1 LIILSSNQSSKKLVA
16 VSFDTATYHDLQC
29 FVNEH
34 DGYTLT
40 RMDPEECLTTKR
52 SVDVSYINLVV
63 KDFKLRKQITQ
74 YLDDNDF
81 DRFSLIHNQCYATSA
96 NIALGCVIYPMVTI
110 YPSAVLQRDVIVHTF
125 TVISHQSKIDV
136 GGVINGMTCIAGST
150 SIGEFTQ
157 IGLGA
162 IIYDNISIVANTIIG
177 AGTMVRKNILTSGT
191 YVGQTK
197 NKLVKI
203 K

>member
-1 LIILSSNQSSKKLVA
+1 
-16 VSFDTATYHDLQC
+16 
-29 FVNEH
+29 
-34 DGYTLT
+34 
-40 RMDPEECLTTKR
+40 
-52 SVDVSYINLVV
+52 
-63 KDFKLRKQITQ
+63 
-74 YLDDNDF
+74 
-81 DRFSLIHNQCYATSA
+81 
-96 NIALGCVIYPMVTI
+96 
-110 YPSAVLQRDVIVHTF
+110 
-125 TVISHQSKIDV
+125 
-136 GGVINGMTCIAGST
+136 MTCIAGST